1 MIEKELRAN
10 WDNVFYPEP
19 EPEVETFGEEVQ
31 PVDDPVLLAA
41 GPSGTVSDGGAAFG
55 VFPQMKPRR
64 AGASEVGA
72 NLPLLAADVAAGA
85 GKGLVSGGVGLAGD
99 VLAIGRGL
107 YEIGRRGGDQSALDA
122 FLQGME
128 KGLILPTSDDVDKW
142 LTKNI
147 GPVVPQKPKTLS
159 DLVTGEPA
167 KTQLQSAREGA
178 AGVGRFAGEVI
189 ADPFVAI
196 KGVKAAAKG
205 AKALAPKAGE
215 MLDAYVQRT
224 GMQAN
229 LMAYHGTP
237 HTVDKFDAAKIGT
250 GEGAQAYGYGLYFA
264 ESRDVAQGYRAKLAY
279 DPEKMKVGGRQIN
292 TVYKAIENAAAKMP
306 AAQAQAE
313 YEKLDILERLMMNEL
328 PADLQEAADAMSP
341 ATKAWFDKTVKPS
354 FETYGNLYTVD
365 IPDTV
370 VAKMLDFDAPISSQ
384 SQEIQALAR
393 QYNIQ
398 PEDLG
403 GDLLAAAGGKTKAG
417 AQLLRDAGIPGVR
430 YLDQGS
436 RGNQQST
443 RNIVVFPGGEN
454 QVKILKREG
463 QSK

>member
-19 EPEVETFGEEVQ
+19 EPQVETFGEEVQ
-31 PVDDPVLLAA
+31 PVDEPVLLAA
-41 GPSGTVSDGGAAFG
+41 GPSGTMTDGGAAFG

-72 NLPLLAADVAAGA
+72 NLPLLAADVAAGT
-85 GKGLVSGGVGLAGD
+85 GKGLVSGTVGLAGD
-99 VLAIGRGL
+99 VLAVGRGL

-128 KGLILPTSDDVDKW
+128 KGFILPTSDDVDKW

-147 GPVVPQKPKTLS
+147 GPVVPPGGPLQ
-159 DLVTGEPA
+159 GE
-167 KTQLQSAREGA
+167 REAA
-178 AGVGRFAGEVI
+178 AGVGRFVGETV
-189 ADPFVAI
+189 ADPFVAV

-205 AKALAPKAGE
+205 AKALVPKAGE
-215 MLDAYVQRT
+215 MLDAYMQRT

-264 ESRDVAQGYRAKLAY
+264 ESRDVAQGYRVKLAY
-279 DPEKMKVGGRQIN
+279 DPEKMKMGGRQIN
-292 TVYKAIENAAAKMP
+292 TVYKTIENAAAKMP
-306 AAQAQAE
+306 PAQAQAE

-341 ATKAWFDKTVKPS
+341 ATKAWFNSTVKPS

-370 VAKMLDFDAPISSQ
+370 VAKMLDFDAPISGQ

-393 QYNIQ
+393 QYNLQ

-417 AQLLRDAGIPGVR
+417 AQLLKDAGIPGVR
-430 YLDQGS
+430 YFDQGS
-436 RGNQQST
+436 RGNQQGT
-443 RNIVVFPGGEN
+443 RNIVVFPGGED